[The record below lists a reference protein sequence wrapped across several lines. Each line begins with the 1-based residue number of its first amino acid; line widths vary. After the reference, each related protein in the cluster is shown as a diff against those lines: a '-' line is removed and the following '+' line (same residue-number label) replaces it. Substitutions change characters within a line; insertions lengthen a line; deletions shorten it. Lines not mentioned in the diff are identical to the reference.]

1 MNAMPTIVNA
11 DWLRQSCTQ
20 TVFRMLAAG
29 GHAARAVGGAVR
41 NSLLGVPVDDI
52 DIATTAEPEAVMQLA
67 IDAGL
72 RVVATGLAHGTVT
85 VISDGTHYE
94 VTTLRED
101 IATYGRHADVAF
113 TADWRAD
120 ASRRDFTINALYCEA
135 DGTLFDPLGGL
146 ADLEARRVRFIG
158 DPHLRIK
165 EDYLRI
171 LRFFRFFA
179 QYGAGEPEGPDLLA
193 CIQERHGLRQLS
205 RERIRQEIV
214 KLVCAPRTRDAVSAM
229 HAHGLLTELLPV
241 APVPATFERMIALD
255 QEADA
260 ALRLAALC
268 VQAGEDVERLAD
280 HLRLSNA
287 ERRTLAT
294 YAETIRFRSL
304 FPGEETQ
311 RILLYRHGSTRYR
324 QFITAL
330 CARSFAGCDA
340 AMLASARTLPDR
352 WAPPVFPLS
361 GADVIAAGIPSG
373 PAVGEILGMIENEW
387 IASGFST
394 VRAELRARLTRAVQS
409 HAPPAGRKNSQ
420 QL

>member
-1 MNAMPTIVNA
+1 MYAMPTIVNA
-11 DWLRQSCTQ
+11 DWLTQPCTQ
-20 TVFRMLAAG
+20 SVFQMLAAG

-52 DIATTAEPEAVMQLA
+52 DIATTAEPEVVMQLA
-67 IDAGL
+67 AAAGL
-72 RVVATGLAHGTVT
+72 RVVGTGLAHGTVT
-85 VISDGTHYE
+85 VISAETHYE

-101 IATYGRHADVAF
+101 VATYGRHADVAF

-158 DPHLRIK
+158 NPHSRIK

-179 QYGAGEPEGPDLLA
+179 QYGAGEPEVPDLLA
-193 CIQERHGLRQLS
+193 CIQERRGLRQLS
-205 RERIRQEIV
+205 RERIRQELV

-229 HAHGLLTELLPV
+229 HAHGLLTELLPI
-241 APVPATFERMIALD
+241 APDPTTFERMIALD

-268 VQAGEDVERLAD
+268 VQTGEDVERLTD
-280 HLRLSNA
+280 HLRLTNA

-294 YAETIRFRSL
+294 YADAIRFKSL
-304 FPGEETQ
+304 FPGVETQ
-311 RILLYRHGSTRYR
+311 RVLLYRHGSTRYR
-324 QFITAL
+324 QLITAL
-330 CARSFAGCDA
+330 CARSFTGCDA
-340 AMLASARTLPDR
+340 ASLASARGLPDR
-352 WAPPVFPLS
+352 WAAPVFPLS
-361 GADVIAAGIPSG
+361 GADVIEAGIPSG

-394 VRAELRARLTRAVQS
+394 GIAELRARLTLAVQS
-409 HAPPAGRKNSQ
+409 HPTPAGKKN
-420 QL
+420 LRPL